1 MDNKS
6 ASEFGR
12 KITGHTPKL
21 LTIKLSLPGV
31 ETLDLAQFLGPMR
44 SLESL
49 PFTLHVNKHVDNP
62 DYWFVVEG
70 FEQDDSEARIDK
82 SRIIFLGA
90 EAGHPPDFW
99 LRDEAQRGFLS
110 QFGGTRGHLA
120 RYEDGAEASSPF
132 LPWMLFANHGAS
144 IFSPKTKSQIDYIW
158 SDVPPTKSS
167 RKISMFCSNQQ
178 WNPYHKRRFDF
189 AKKLKEVFPDH
200 IDWFGNGVNNV
211 ATKFEGLHPYRHS
224 LVLENGNGA
233 NLITEK
239 LIDAYLGWCFP
250 IYSGAS
256 NVHDYFPQESLLRL
270 DLEDF
275 NKSCKQIEAILG
287 DESHWESHLD
297 SLVESRKLARR
308 HFNFLDRLGDLAN
321 ALEQRSL
328 PQSSQLVRLKPLQS
342 FEPRK
347 KVSYRLALAAYNRFF
362 RS

>member
-1 MDNKS
+1 MDKYS
-6 ASEFGR
+6 GVGDACTLE
-12 KITGHTPKL
+12 GHTPKL
-21 LTIKLSLPGV
+21 LNIKLSLPGV
-31 ETLDLAQFLGPMR
+31 QTLDLEQFLGPMR
-44 SLESL
+44 SLDSI
-49 PFTLHVNKHVDNP
+49 PFTLHVNKHVENP

-70 FEQDDSEARIDK
+70 FEQDDSEAEIDK

-99 LRDEAQRGFLS
+99 LRDQAQRDFLS

-120 RYEDGAEASSPF
+120 RYEDGAVASSPF

-144 IFSPKTKSQIDYIW
+144 IWSPKSKSQIDYIW

-167 RKISMFCSNQQ
+167 TKISMFCSNQQ

-200 IDWFGNGVNNV
+200 IDWFGNGVNPV
-211 ATKFEGLHPYRHS
+211 ATKYEGLHPYRHAV
-224 LVLENGNGA
+224 VLENGNSA

-239 LIDAYLGWCFP
+239 LMDAYLGWCFP

-256 NVHDYFPQESLLRL
+256 NIHEYFPQKSLLRL

-275 NKSCKQIEAILG
+275 KKSCKQIEAILS
-287 DESHWESHLD
+287 DESHWERHLD
-297 SLVESRKLARR
+297 SLIESRKLVRR
-308 HFNFLDRLGDLAN
+308 HFNFLDRIGDLAN
-321 ALEQRSL
+321 ELENQDL
-328 PQSSQLVRLKPLQS
+328 PQSRQTFRLKPLQS

-347 KVSYRLALAAYNRFF
+347 KISYRLALATYNRFF
-362 RS
+362 RN